1 MQRQKHSVLPWDP
14 QNDCGR
20 RERAL
25 SDECASVLV
34 RVLDFTRYA
43 SRREVTSD
51 SQHINN
57 DPIEFYL
64 LLLFKEFV
72 VFKYKL

>member
-1 MQRQKHSVLPWDP
+1 MQRQKHAMLPRDP

-20 RERAL
+20 RRDLTVSL
-25 SDECASVLV
+25 SVECARMLV
-34 RVLDFTRYA
+34 SGLDFTRYV
-43 SRREVTSD
+43 SLREVTSD

-64 LLLFKEFV
+64 LLFF
-72 VFKYKL
+72 

>member
-1 MQRQKHSVLPWDP
+1 MLGSHGILKTTVDEAEAWQS
-14 QNDCGR
+14 
-20 RERAL
+20 L
-25 SDECASVLV
+25 SDERASMLV
-34 RVLDFTRYA
+34 SGLDFTRYA

-64 LLLFKEFV
+64 LLFFKEFI
-72 VFKYKL
+72 VFMSKLTLY